1 MSNHGIGGRV
11 TKLRFLV
18 AALAALAV
26 LSAFLVFPREA
37 GAQSPSLSV
46 SNITATSAQL
56 QIWHYSSSWWYQ
68 NSNAG
73 ISCTGGNLNNPKT
86 VTGLQPATSYSF
98 AAFSNDTCTARITP
112 WTAAFTTLSPTLSAS
127 SSKWDSATLTISD
140 WNTSWWYKG
149 TQQGA
154 QCTSVTAGTT
164 TATVT
169 DLTDGTSYTYK
180 AYSASTCAS
189 SAELD
194 DVTFYTSDLDT
205 SDIKGTS
212 AKLTLSHYAGGAW
225 WYKGVF
231 RIGGSVSAQCT
242 SVASGTTEVSITG
255 LRRGTSY
262 EYTAYSASGC
272 AEANKID
279 NVHFQTAIPAGKPPK
294 VNGLWATSGPGG
306 SGPEGAEI
314 TLSWKRPSSE
324 WNLSHYE
331 IYYKES
337 DKVNYG
343 EPQRPAK
350 DDVTSYTLTGLKPLT
365 TYTMY
370 VVYYVIPDDLSSNTR
385 QSAQSLS
392 ITGKSTHLKPEKVI
406 GVEIT
411 PGVGRLDVTWKS
423 AKHAA
428 KYSTEV
434 YKDGKHHFMQSSGS
448 GTSITYTDPYLISS
462 GVTYSVRIRGC
473 GTSSLSSCDGPWS
486 DFVSATAKYNPP
498 GAATGVSATA
508 GVNKLSVSW
517 SQASNADGYA
527 VQWKSGNQSYSSSR
541 QNTVSSG
548 STTTSDITGLT
559 GGTEYTVR
567 VTPTRTHADDGKSG
581 ETKGTPKAPKPG
593 KVEGVL
599 VSAPSR
605 GASNLGKLN
614 VSWDEITGATGF
626 HVQWKSDSDDG
637 YSSSRQNTISIP
649 PAPVATSGTITGL
662 VSDTE
667 YTVRVRATR
676 THAKNGDWSDET
688 NDSKGTTNAGPP
700 ARVAKPE
707 VTGGVGTLEVSWDA
721 VSDVMGYNVEYR
733 ESSSQGGWS
742 SKEVTGT
749 STTIILLK
757 PGTEYTVRVT
767 AFNAD
772 GDGQASQSKTGI
784 PKYDPPEQVAEV
796 RITEKAEQ
804 LEVSWRVVSDVE
816 NYVVQWK
823 SDNDEDFSSLRQKTE
838 TAKPEPGKNRESSDI
853 TGLTAGIK
861 HTVRVK
867 ATRRHADEGPW
878 SENVE
883 GTPMVPQPGQ
893 VTDVSAESAS
903 GISGGSWVVKLR
915 VSWKP
920 PASSASDYVVQ
931 WKSGKQN
938 WDPVNRQ
945 NTVNGGTTKTHTI
958 ETGLAAGTEYTVRV
972 KAKRTNA
979 NDGQWSPTAKGTPK
993 AEPPGSVAN
1002 LTLAAGT
1009 EQLVA
1014 SWDAV
1019 SGASG
1024 YKVQWKSGAQLYDQ
1038 DQERQHEITGA
1049 GNTTY
1054 TYTIRGLQGGVE
1066 HTVQVKATKEHADDG
1081 PASEAKGRPLSP
1093 LVTAPGQQGGDDGGD
1108 DGTPG
1113 GGGDDVRCPDYAP
1126 YETAADVERERD
1138 PDTLAEFVKQARV
1151 GVGEVLGE
1159 ETEESEAIT
1168 RLVECFGAA
1177 GAAGD
1182 WMSGSVYL
1190 FAITD
1195 ERKYLLA
1202 PSGSG
1207 LDGTYLNL
1215 VDENGCDVAAELIRA
1230 ARGEELQC
1238 KDLGLL
1244 PDGDA
1249 AGFVQYLW
1257 DNPSDPGDDSEPG
1270 YEERGEAPG
1279 NSPKLSY
1286 VERITDEDILPG
1298 RIIILV
1304 SGYYPGWDPG
1314 EEPAPTDGDGEGGC
1328 AVASEK
1334 NAPGSAALGLFL
1346 AVSVLLAVSLRN
1358 RPAGKRARLGAL
1370 RSRCRS

>member
-1 MSNHGIGGRV
+1 MQWKFGEQDWSSDRENDEIGR
-11 TKLRFLV
+11 
-18 AALAALAV
+18 
-26 LSAFLVFPREA
+26 
-37 GAQSPSLSV
+37 
-46 SNITATSAQL
+46 TS
-56 QIWHYSSSWWYQ
+56 
-68 NSNAG
+68 
-73 ISCTGGNLNNPKT
+73 
-86 VTGLQPATSYSF
+86 
-98 AAFSNDTCTARITP
+98 
-112 WTAAFTTLSPTLSAS
+112 
-127 SSKWDSATLTISD
+127 TIS
-140 WNTSWWYKG
+140 NL
-149 TQQGA
+149 A
-154 QCTSVTAGTT
+154 PGTT
-164 TATVT
+164 
-169 DLTDGTSYTYK
+169 
-180 AYSASTCAS
+180 
-189 SAELD
+189 
-194 DVTFYTSDLDT
+194 
-205 SDIKGTS
+205 
-212 AKLTLSHYAGGAW
+212 
-225 WYKGVF
+225 
-231 RIGGSVSAQCT
+231 
-242 SVASGTTEVSITG
+242 
-255 LRRGTSY
+255 
-262 EYTAYSASGC
+262 
-272 AEANKID
+272 
-279 NVHFQTAIPAGKPPK
+279 
-294 VNGLWATSGPGG
+294 
-306 SGPEGAEI
+306 
-314 TLSWKRPSSE
+314 
-324 WNLSHYE
+324 
-331 IYYKES
+331 
-337 DKVNYG
+337 
-343 EPQRPAK
+343 
-350 DDVTSYTLTGLKPLT
+350 
-365 TYTMY
+365 Y
-370 VVYYVIPDDLSSNTR
+370 VVRVI
-385 QSAQSLS
+385 A
-392 ITGKSTHLKPEKVI
+392 
-406 GVEIT
+406 
-411 PGVGRLDVTWKS
+411 
-423 AKHAA
+423 
-428 KYSTEV
+428 Y
-434 YKDGKHHFMQSSGS
+434 
-448 GTSITYTDPYLISS
+448 
-462 GVTYSVRIRGC
+462 
-473 GTSSLSSCDGPWS
+473 
-486 DFVSATAKYNPP
+486 
-498 GAATGVSATA
+498 
-508 GVNKLSVSW
+508 
-517 SQASNADGYA
+517 
-527 VQWKSGNQSYSSSR
+527 
-541 QNTVSSG
+541 
-548 STTTSDITGLT
+548 
-559 GGTEYTVR
+559 
-567 VTPTRTHADDGKSG
+567 
-581 ETKGTPKAPKPG
+581 
-593 KVEGVL
+593 
-599 VSAPSR
+599 
-605 GASNLGKLN
+605 
-614 VSWDEITGATGF
+614 
-626 HVQWKSDSDDG
+626 
-637 YSSSRQNTISIP
+637 
-649 PAPVATSGTITGL
+649 
-662 VSDTE
+662 
-667 YTVRVRATR
+667 
-676 THAKNGDWSDET
+676 
-688 NDSKGTTNAGPP
+688 
-700 ARVAKPE
+700 
-707 VTGGVGTLEVSWDA
+707 
-721 VSDVMGYNVEYR
+721 
-733 ESSSQGGWS
+733 
-742 SKEVTGT
+742 
-749 STTIILLK
+749 
-757 PGTEYTVRVT
+757 
-767 AFNAD
+767 NAD
-772 GDGQASQSKTGI
+772 GDAAPSQTITGI
-784 PKYDPPEQVAEV
+784 PKYDPPEQVTEV
-796 RITEKAEQ
+796 MITEKAEQ
-804 LEVSWRVVSDVE
+804 LEVSWKVVSDAE

-823 SDNDEDFSSLRQKTE
+823 SGNEEFSSSRQKTE
-838 TAKPEPGKNRESSDI
+838 TAKPEPGKDRESSDI
-853 TGLTAGIK
+853 TELTAGTE
-861 HTVRVK
+861 HTVHVK
-867 ATRRHADEGPW
+867 ATRRHAADGLW
-878 SENVE
+878 SAEKK
-883 GTPMVPQPGQ
+883 GTPMHPKPGE
-893 VTDVSAESAS
+893 VTGVSAVNASEGDPWVAKLKVLWKPISSAS
-903 GISGGSWVVKLR
+903 G
-915 VSWKP
+915 
-920 PASSASDYVVQ
+920 YVVQ
-931 WKSGKQN
+931 WKSGNQKF
-938 WDPVNRQ
+938 DSSREH
-945 NTVNGGTTKTHTI
+945 TVNSGTTYTI
-958 ETGLAAGTEYTVRV
+958 EMGLVAGTEYVVRV

-1049 GNTTY
+1049 GNT